1 MKDNIDKLIED
12 KIFQYFF
19 HKTYKDKKDYKIF
32 KEFKPDIKID
42 FLIELYLF
50 TTENKKLILQE
61 EEKEF
66 EKNTEMIKLNF
77 QKILD
82 KYKLPD
88 YKEFIIDPRIDSK
101 GRITFQKEEK
111 KLNQNYKL
119 CKTYSEGIYNNI
131 NMNNNNNYT
140 SFEKYN
146 DQNDI
151 ETFNKRDTTFPK
163 TIYSKINFDL
173 NTLIIN
179 TENFKT
185 NNIYNLEENYEAK
198 YKFDFPNI
206 KSVKNN
212 IIENPKKK
220 NLSSS
225 SKFLNIQSTNKSE
238 IDFRSNFFYK
248 DYKYLS
254 NPSMKSNINKSLQFY
269 INSNNIS
276 NSSLTYSK
284 NNIIINPDMK
294 IFKKPN
300 KKKGIL
306 INDLI
311 LINESI
317 SQNSKIPFREFNGK
331 DLVDR
336 LFKCPNDKFITL
348 DYFEASKIAQIILE
362 YMRSEKELKI
372 ISEDLKNEIKK
383 LNILYNEEKNKQK
396 NTEKELNELKIKY
409 ENKKNMIE
417 KYIDNLSERL
427 EITKEEFN
435 EIENNN
441 NFYLDEKTKQ
451 EILNE
456 INQNLEMIN

>member
-50 TTENKKLILQE
+50 ITEKKKLILQE

-146 DQNDI
+146 DQNYI
-151 ETFNKRDTTFPK
+151 E
-163 TIYSKINFDL
+163 
-173 NTLIIN
+173 TLIIN
-179 TENFKT
+179 TENFQI
-185 NNIYNLEENYEAK
+185 NDIYNLEENYEAK

-206 KSVKNN
+206 KSIKNN

-248 DYKYLS
+248 DYKSLS

-372 ISEDLKNEIKK
+372 ISEDLKNEIEK

-435 EIENNN
+435 ELENNN